1 MNAVKLKINDVGLK
15 LLSLS
20 IENVVFIDVH
30 ALHGYRERAVT
41 VDARLRRDRGEREAR

>member
-30 ALHGYRERAVT
+30 ALQNKAVSCLWC
-41 VDARLRRDRGEREAR
+41 VRW

>member
-20 IENVVFIDVH
+20 IEHRPLNVVFIDVD
-30 ALHGYRERAVT
+30 ALQNKAVSCLWC
-41 VDARLRRDRGEREAR
+41 VRW